1 MMRGLL
7 ALVMATSV
15 ASVGPAWA
23 AMDCNALLNQG
34 YDCAVPITPGQAPG
48 QLTKYS
54 TGVEKTGEGGFTP
67 APATTNLN
75 VGDTVVIGSQ
85 GMSFITAGPACQ
97 ARQLPLGVT
106 VSVTEIDGCAA
117 FRINRLPATAGGT
130 GGGDNGVGIALGAAA
145 VGGGVAAALLLKS
158 PSKSQVSP

>member
-1 MMRGLL
+1 MMRGIL
-7 ALVMATSV
+7 ALALACSV
-15 ASVGPAWA
+15 AAVGPAWA
-23 AMDCNALLNQG
+23 AADCNALLQQG
-34 YDCAVPITPGQAPG
+34 YDCSAPITPGRAPG

-106 VSVTEIDGCAA
+106 VSVTEINGCAA
-117 FRINRLPATAGGT
+117 FRINRFPAAAGGT
-130 GGGDNGVGIALGAAA
+130 GGGGNGVGIALGAAA